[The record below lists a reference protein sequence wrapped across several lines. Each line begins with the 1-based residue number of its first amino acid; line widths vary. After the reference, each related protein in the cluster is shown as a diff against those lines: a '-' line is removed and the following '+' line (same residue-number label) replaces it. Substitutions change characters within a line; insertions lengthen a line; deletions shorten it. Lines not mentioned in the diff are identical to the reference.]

1 MVRLLRISRLHWLVV
16 FVLAGIFAAA
26 FAFSTYNLFHLSMAN
41 PDFLKKYGL
50 IAIQEGALGQTI
62 EIAISVAVALFFFL
76 SFKIYEHEL
85 VTRCFD
91 WSGSD
96 E

>member
-41 PDFLKKYGL
+41 LDFLKKYGL
-50 IAIQEGALGQTI
+50 VAIQEGALGQTT
-62 EIAISVAVALFFFL
+62 EIAIGGAVALFFFL
-76 SFKIYEHEL
+76 RFKICERKL
-85 VTRCFD
+85 VTRYFD

>member
-1 MVRLLRISRLHWLVV
+1 
-16 FVLAGIFAAA
+16 
-26 FAFSTYNLFHLSMAN
+26 MAN
-41 PDFLKKYGL
+41 LDFLKKYGL
-50 IAIQEGALGQTI
+50 IAIQEGALGPTI
-62 EIAISVAVALFFFL
+62 EIAISGAVALFFIL